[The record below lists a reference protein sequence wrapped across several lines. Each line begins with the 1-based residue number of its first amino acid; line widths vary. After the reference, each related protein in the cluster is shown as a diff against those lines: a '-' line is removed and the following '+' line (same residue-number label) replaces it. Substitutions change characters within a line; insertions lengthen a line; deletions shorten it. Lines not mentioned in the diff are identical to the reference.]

1 LRIKGKIM
9 KYYSRLVFIL
19 IVMICLIP
27 LFVYALVKIWLE
39 TAVPQEFN
47 DTFTIIF
54 TVINGLV
61 GGIIAIGLGTTIS
74 NRTDIPYPKSKILRR
89 LVSFGSRVLPFQ
101 KPSTQRSFAVLY
113 TLVYGLMGIAT
124 WVTWIR
130 FENLTPNLIKVVAGM
145 MLGIGIATLQS
156 FIGST
161 HIHDNRNEK
170 RSELSGE
177 SRSDRRREHRRE
189 RKNDHRSENSSVE

>member
-1 LRIKGKIM
+1 M
-9 KYYSRLVFIL
+9 KYYFRLAFIL

-27 LFVYALVKIWLE
+27 LFVFAFVKIWLV
-39 TAVPQEFN
+39 TTVPQEFN

-74 NRTDIPYPKSKILRR
+74 NRTEIPYPKRKILRR

-101 KPSTQRSFAVLY
+101 KQSTQRSFAVLY
-113 TLVYGLMGIAT
+113 TLVYSFFGIST

-130 FENLTPNLIKVVAGM
+130 FGNLTPNLIKVVAGM
-145 MLGIGIATLQS
+145 MLGIGIATIQS
-156 FIGST
+156 LIGST
-161 HIHDNRNEK
+161 HIHDKRNEK
-170 RSELSGE
+170 RSELNGE
-177 SRSDRRREHRRE
+177 SRSDRIRERSREH
-189 RKNDHRSENSSVE
+189 KNDHRSEHKSVE